1 MADAD
6 VEGARLPSALAP
18 LPHAIVLLIFALLP
32 VDLRARCAC
41 VCRGWRAALSERA
54 LWTRLDVSR
63 TSGVT
68 VAVTNALLRGAVARA
83 GGELTALDVSGSR
96 AVSLGALRAVV
107 TANAATLRTLRVCH
121 GVLGL
126 AAEPL
131 PLADAWLL
139 RYDVPRLCVLEVD
152 VECAA
157 AALRSVLDNEGLR
170 VHGLSLSAAA
180 LTEAQLLTLAADV
193 ASHAWLRELC
203 LVRVLPTPAA
213 LDAFVDAALA
223 RRLTALE
230 FSHCGL
236 SPAAA
241 PALARL
247 LGAGSA
253 LESLCVCEGRQ
264 RATLL
269 DAPSAALLAAALRAN
284 STLTLPLGAEG
295 AAAAGVLLDALT
307 AHPSLRTLSLSET
320 AVRTAGDRVAVGF
333 ALGVLLAANAPALT
347 ALRVDGCLL
356 EDAGLTPLFE
366 ALRHSTHL
374 RTLNCFDNRVTP
386 QFALAVLLPAVRA
399 NASLRALT

>member
-1 MADAD
+1 
-6 VEGARLPSALAP
+6 
-18 LPHAIVLLIFALLP
+18 
-32 VDLRARCAC
+32 
-41 VCRGWRAALSERA
+41 
-54 LWTRLDVSR
+54 
-63 TSGVT
+63 
-68 VAVTNALLRGAVARA
+68 
-83 GGELTALDVSGSR
+83 
-96 AVSLGALRAVV
+96 
-107 TANAATLRTLRVCH
+107 
-121 GVLGL
+121 
-126 AAEPL
+126 
-131 PLADAWLL
+131 
-139 RYDVPRLCVLEVD
+139 
-152 VECAA
+152 
-157 AALRSVLDNEGLR
+157 LRSVLDNEGLR

-241 PALARL
+241 PALTRL

-253 LESLCVCEGRQ
+253 LESLCVCEGLQ

-269 DAPSAALLAAALRAN
+269 DAPSATLLAAALRAN
-284 STLTLPLGAEG
+284 TTLSLAPLWGEE
-295 AAAAGVLLDALT
+295 AAAAVVLLGALA

-366 ALRHSTHL
+366 ALRHNMHL

-386 QFALAVLLPAVRA
+386 QFAAAVLLPAVRA
-399 NASLRALT
+399 NASLRALTAYGHYAAEREAERVVSRRAAAP